1 MKKSLIAFSA
11 IAAAV
16 LVALVGCET
25 EKLTDTQLSI
35 SPAKATIAPGES
47 LVLKAQGGWDYT
59 WSFVGDQYGTLS
71 SYNGKQVT
79 YMAPAEDTHTT
90 LGVNKTAIIQVS
102 SASNLTA
109 RAEITVHADPENAG
123 ETQSA
128 SSASSSTSPSTSP
141 SNSSSITPA
150 SNSGD

>member
-1 MKKSLIAFSA
+1 MKKSLVAFIA

-16 LVALVGCET
+16 FVAVTGCET
-25 EKLTDTQLSI
+25 EKLSDRQLSI

-47 LVLKAQGGWDYT
+47 IVLKAEGGWDYT

-79 YMAPAEDTHTT
+79 YMAPTEDTYTT
-90 LGVNKTAIIQVS
+90 LEVNKTAIIQVS

-109 RAEITVHADPENAG
+109 RAEITVHADAKNTD
-123 ETQSA
+123 ETQSSDNN
-128 SSASSSTSPSTSP
+128 SS
-141 SNSSSITPA
+141 SNSSNTTPA
-150 SNSGD
+150 TGAED

>member
-11 IAAAV
+11 IAVSV

-25 EKLTDTQLSI
+25 EKLTDRQLSI

-47 LVLKAQGGWDYT
+47 LVLKAEGGWDYT

-79 YMAPAEDTHTT
+79 YMAPTEDSYST

-109 RAEITVHADPENAG
+109 RAEITVHAEPENSD
-123 ETQSA
+123 ETKSN
-128 SSASSSTSPSTSP
+128 ASSSS
-141 SNSSSITPA
+141 SNSSGIEPE
-150 SNSGD
+150 D

>member
-1 MKKSLIAFSA
+1 MKKSLVAFAA
-11 IAAAV
+11 IAGAV
-16 LVALVGCET
+16 LVAVTGCET

-79 YMAPAEDTHTT
+79 YNAPTEDTYTT
-90 LGVNKTAIIQVS
+90 LGVNKTVIIQVS

-109 RAEITVHADPENAG
+109 RAEITVHAEP
-123 ETQSA
+123 
-128 SSASSSTSPSTSP
+128 
-141 SNSSSITPA
+141 
-150 SNSGD
+150 

>member
-25 EKLTDTQLSI
+25 EKLTDRQLSI

-47 LVLKAQGGWDYT
+47 LVLKAEGGWDYT

-79 YMAPAEDTHTT
+79 YMAPTEDTYST
-90 LGVNKTAIIQVS
+90 LEVNKTAIIQVS

-109 RAEITVHADPENAG
+109 RAEITIHADAKETE
-123 ETQSA
+123 ETQSE
-128 SSASSSTSPSTSP
+128 T
-141 SNSSSITPA
+141 NSSSGSSSSINPE
-150 SNSGD
+150 D

>member
-1 MKKSLIAFSA
+1 MKKSLFAFAA

-25 EKLTDTQLSI
+25 EKLTDRQLSI

-47 LVLKAQGGWDYT
+47 LVLKVEGGWDYT

-79 YMAPAEDTHTT
+79 YMAPTEDTFTT
-90 LGVNKTAIIQVS
+90 LEVNKTAIIQVS

-109 RAEITVHADPENAG
+109 RAEITVHADAKETD
-123 ETQSA
+123 ETQSSGNN
-128 SSASSSTSPSTSP
+128 SS
-141 SNSSSITPA
+141 SNSSSINPV
-150 SNSGD
+150 SDSED

>member
-25 EKLTDTQLSI
+25 EKLTDRQLSI

-47 LVLKAQGGWDYT
+47 LVLKAEGGWDYT

-79 YMAPAEDTHTT
+79 YMAPTEDSYST

-109 RAEITVHADPENAG
+109 RAEITVHAEPENSD
-123 ETQSA
+123 ETKYN
-128 SSASSSTSPSTSP
+128 ASSSS
-141 SNSSSITPA
+141 SNSSGIEPE
-150 SNSGD
+150 D

>member
-1 MKKSLIAFSA
+1 MKKSLVAFAA
-11 IAAAV
+11 IAGAV
-16 LVALVGCET
+16 LVAVTGCET

-79 YMAPAEDTHTT
+79 YNAPTEDTYTT
-90 LGVNKTAIIQVS
+90 LGVNKTVIIQVS

-109 RAEITVHADPENAG
+109 RAEITVHAEPENTD

-128 SSASSSTSPSTSP
+128 SNASSS
-141 SNSSSITPA
+141 SSSSTA
-150 SNSGD
+150 SDSDD